1 MRKLALEMAVNSC
14 TPVGFYLSCMV
25 SEMLE
30 YAELLK
36 EMQKKITPSEGGE
49 RSGQRCADC

>member
-1 MRKLALEMAVNSC
+1 MRKLALGLAVNSC
-14 TPVGFYLSCMV
+14 TPVGFYLSCTV

-36 EMQKKITPSEGGE
+36 EMQKK
-49 RSGQRCADC
+49 